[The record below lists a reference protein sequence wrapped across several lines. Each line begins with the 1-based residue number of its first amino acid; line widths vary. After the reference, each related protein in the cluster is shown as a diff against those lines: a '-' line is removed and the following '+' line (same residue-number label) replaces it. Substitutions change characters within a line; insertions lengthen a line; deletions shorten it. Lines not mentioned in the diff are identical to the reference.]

1 MGEGGKMDRP
11 KGSAP
16 LLALDA
22 VVIDTETTGLDPR
35 KARVIELA
43 AVRLSAGKLVEEDPF
58 RELIRPGNESI
69 PPATTA
75 IHGIDDAAVAG
86 APSFAEVWPR
96 FRDYLGP
103 SVLIG
108 HTVGFDLAVCKR
120 ECDQARLPW
129 LRPRTLDTRLLAE
142 IAAPTLAGYTL
153 EKLAAW
159 LGIEVTDRHRAL
171 GDAVTTA
178 RVFLALVPKLRDHG
192 IRTVAEAERAC
203 HALTSVLDDQVRSGW
218 VEPVEPPSRVD
229 AERTLRRYDTY
240 AFRRRNRDIMRTPVV
255 FVSPDISVADAIARA
270 GRDKISS
277 LYVADAPAADDHIK
291 AADAGIATERDM
303 LRAID
308 RHGADALKL
317 PVGQIAARP
326 LITVPAE
333 AFLYRAIG
341 RMSRHKVRHLGV
353 VDESGHV
360 VGALSARDLL
370 RLRAGEAVSLGD
382 EIDDAQDAQGL
393 AVAWAKLP
401 HVAESL
407 LEEGLSGRE
416 IAEVISRELGALS
429 RQAAVLAERIMR
441 DAGQGAPPVPY
452 ALIVLGSA
460 GRGES
465 LLAMDQDNA
474 VIFEQGEP
482 DGPEDRWFSVFG
494 GHVADIL
501 HSAGVP
507 YCKGGVMA
515 KNAAWR
521 GSVATWLSRVEH
533 WISRSSPADLLSVD
547 IFFDLRAVHGDG
559 NLALKVRQAAF
570 AAADGQA
577 AFAKLLVD
585 AVRIPSSLGMFG
597 GIRTTAGRIDL
608 KASGLFGVVAAARA
622 MAIRY
627 HVMDRSTS
635 GRLAGVKALVHASE
649 RDLDALVD
657 AHAAFLDLIAAQQVE
672 DAANGLPPSNSVA
685 VKRLSARAN
694 DRLRAALQA
703 VAHIDDLARD
713 LLFRH

>member
-1 MGEGGKMDRP
+1 MSRTQGG
-11 KGSAP
+11 AP

-43 AVRLSAGKLVEEDPF
+43 AVRLSSGKLVDENPF

-69 PPATTA
+69 PAATTA
-75 IHGIDDAAVAG
+75 IHGIDDAAVAT
-86 APSFAEVWPR
+86 APSFAEIWPR

-103 SVLIG
+103 SILIG
-108 HTVGFDLAVCKR
+108 HTIGFDLAVCKR
-120 ECDQARLPW
+120 ECDEAALPW
-129 LRPRTLDTRLLAE
+129 SRPRTLDTRLLAE

-159 LGIEVTDRHRAL
+159 LGIEVTGRHRAL
-171 GDAVTTA
+171 GDAIITA
-178 RVFLALVPKLRDHG
+178 RVFLALIPKLRDHG

-203 HALTSVLDDQVRSGW
+203 QALTAVLDDQVRSGW
-218 VEPVEPPSRVD
+218 MDPVEPPSRLD
-229 AERTLRRYDTY
+229 AERTLRRFDTY
-240 AFRRRNRDIMRTPVV
+240 AFRHRNRDIMRTPVV
-255 FVSPDISVADAIARA
+255 FVSPGMPVAEAIARM

-277 LYVADAPAADDHIK
+277 LYVADSAAGEITV
-291 AADAGIATERDM
+291 AEAGIVTERDL

-308 RHGADALKL
+308 QLGADALAL
-317 PVGQIAARP
+317 PVKQIAARP
-326 LITVPAE
+326 LITVPAD

-341 RMSRHKVRHLGV
+341 RMSRHKIRHLGV
-353 VDESGHV
+353 VDEGGRV

-382 EIDDAQDAQGL
+382 EIDDATDAHGL
-393 AVAWAKLP
+393 AAAWAKLP
-401 HVAESL
+401 YVAESL
-407 LEEGLSGRE
+407 LAEGLSGRE
-416 IAEVISRELGALS
+416 IAEVVSRELGALS

-441 DAGQGAPPVPY
+441 EAGEGDPPVPY
-452 ALIVLGSA
+452 ALVVLGSA

-465 LLAMDQDNA
+465 MLAMDQDNA
-474 VIFEQGEP
+474 VIFQHGEP
-482 DGPEDRWFSVFG
+482 DGPEDRWFSAFG
-494 GHVADIL
+494 AHVADIL

-559 NLALKVRQAAF
+559 SLALKVRQAAY

-585 AVRIPSSLGMFG
+585 AVKVPSSLGFFG
-597 GIRTTAGRIDL
+597 GVRTTGGRIDL
-608 KASGLFGVVAAARA
+608 KAGGLFALVAAARA
-622 MAIRY
+622 MAMRY
-627 HVMDRSTS
+627 HVMDRSTPD
-635 GRLAGVKALVHASE
+635 RLAGVKALVRASE
-649 RDLDALVD
+649 SDLDALID
-657 AHAAFLDLIAAQQVE
+657 AHGAFLDLIVAQQVE
-672 DAANGLPPSNSVA
+672 DVVHGLPPSNAIA
-685 VKRLSARAN
+685 VKQLSARAH